1 MNRLVCFPIPFFTE
15 SDGALALSLAM
26 IYMGKGV
33 DQEKNVETGALF
45 KIDLQSKYAQTNTA
59 RCSSTTTASRES
71 SLVSPNC
78 HDNIAWC

>member
-1 MNRLVCFPIPFFTE
+1 
-15 SDGALALSLAM
+15 M

-33 DQEKNVETGALF
+33 DQEKNVETGAFF
-45 KIDLQSKYAQTNTA
+45 KIDLQYKYAQTNTA

-71 SLVSPNC
+71 NPVPPNC